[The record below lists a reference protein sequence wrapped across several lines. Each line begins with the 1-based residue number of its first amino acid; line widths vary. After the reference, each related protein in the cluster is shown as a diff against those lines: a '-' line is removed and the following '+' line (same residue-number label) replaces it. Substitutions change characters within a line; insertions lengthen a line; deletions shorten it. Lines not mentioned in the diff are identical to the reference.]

1 MGYERHGK
9 EATRAVEIDGRAAAP
24 AQIAIE
30 LPADFFDTASA
41 VAADAGRK
49 VNVLRQARQLRDAW
63 RRDAILACAA
73 PSAQGT
79 QAQASKRPFFRRSA
93 ARFAPLD
100 RTRSRGSDLLGP
112 GIRRPDSGLT
122 LALCKAG

>member
-9 EATRAVEIDGRAAAP
+9 EATRAVEIDGGATAP

-49 VNVLRQARQLRDAW
+49 VNILRQARQLRDAW
-63 RRDAILACAA
+63 RRE
-73 PSAQGT
+73 
-79 QAQASKRPFFRRSA
+79 RY
-93 ARFAPLD
+93 
-100 RTRSRGSDLLGP
+100 SRLRG
-112 GIRRPDSGLT
+112 
-122 LALCKAG
+122 A